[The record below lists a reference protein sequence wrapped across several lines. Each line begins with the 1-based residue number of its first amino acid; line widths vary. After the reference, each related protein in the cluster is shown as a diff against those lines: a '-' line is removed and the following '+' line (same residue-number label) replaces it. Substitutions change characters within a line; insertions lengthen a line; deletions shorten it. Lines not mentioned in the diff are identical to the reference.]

1 MEAFEGTLR
10 LANHPTESV
19 RAVVR
24 IDGYRL
30 TVMAGRH
37 LIGDWD
43 VKRTGLQIRDDG
55 LHLRVEGEDVIITL
69 DDPSALR
76 AALDSPI
83 RTSSLPEPPPPA
95 APAPPEPTPPA
106 APPADE
112 PSIWKLTARAVANT
126 PRSWK
131 LGLVGSVLVIVLG
144 FFAPLTVA
152 GITML
157 VGGVLLITGIFA
169 TDDPLLT
176 ARLPGSPEPMTL
188 ILVGVGIMLV
198 GLVPVVLF

>member
-1 MEAFEGTLR
+1 M
-10 LANHPTESV
+10 
-19 RAVVR
+19 
-24 IDGYRL
+24 
-30 TVMAGRH
+30 
-37 LIGDWD
+37 
-43 VKRTGLQIRDDG
+43 
-55 LHLRVEGEDVIITL
+55 
-69 DDPSALR
+69 
-76 AALDSPI
+76 
-83 RTSSLPEPPPPA
+83 
-95 APAPPEPTPPA
+95 
-106 APPADE
+106 
-112 PSIWKLTARAVANT
+112 
-126 PRSWK
+126 
-131 LGLVGSVLVIVLG
+131 GSVLVIVLG

>member
-10 LANHPTESV
+10 LANHPSESV

-24 IDGYRL
+24 IEGYRL

-43 VKRTGLQIRDDG
+43 VKRAGLRIREDG

-69 DDPSALR
+69 DDPSALQ
-76 AALDSPI
+76 AALDTPV
-83 RTSSLPEPPPPA
+83 RPTEAPPPPPPEA
-95 APAPPEPTPPA
+95 DPAPPTVPA
-106 APPADE
+106 PE
-112 PSIWKLTARAVANT
+112 PSIWKLLARAVANT
-126 PRSWK
+126 PRGIK
-131 LGLVGSVLVIVLG
+131 LCIVGSVLVIVLG

-188 ILVGVGIMLV
+188 ILVGVGIMLI
-198 GLVPVVLF
+198 GLVPVIVF

>member
-10 LANHPTESV
+10 LARQPAETV

-24 IDGYRL
+24 IDGNRI

-43 VKRTGLQIRDDG
+43 VNRTGLQIRADG
-55 LHLRVEGEDVIITL
+55 LHLRVEGEDVILTL
-69 DDPSALR
+69 DDPADVQRILPAKVR
-76 AALDSPI
+76 TAALP
-83 RTSSLPEPPPPA
+83 PPPPA
-95 APAPPEPTPPA
+95 PVPVPEPTV
-106 APPADE
+106 APDE
-112 PSIWKLTARAVANT
+112 ASSPSTWALLRRAIATV
-126 PRSWK
+126 PRGWK
-131 LGLVGSVLVIVLG
+131 LGAVGGILVIVLG

-157 VGGVLLITGIFA
+157 IGGMLLVTGIFA

-188 ILVGVGIMLV
+188 ILVGVGIMLL
-198 GLVPVVLF
+198 GLVPVILF